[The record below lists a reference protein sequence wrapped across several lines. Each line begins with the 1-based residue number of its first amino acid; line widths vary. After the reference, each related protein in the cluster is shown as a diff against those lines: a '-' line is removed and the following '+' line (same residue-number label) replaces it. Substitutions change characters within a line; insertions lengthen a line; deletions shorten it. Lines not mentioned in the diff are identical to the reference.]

1 MSLLRNSTLVASL
14 ALAAACATESP
25 REVAQDSAAAELPST
40 PAPSTDIGTGTVSE
54 HGLSSIRAGA
64 TLAEANGTLNGALS
78 LPGGADP
85 TGCSYAIWRDGPPGM
100 RVMVENGRI
109 VRLDVDSAG
118 IKTAEGA
125 QVGDAEAAV
134 KQLYGSRVIMTPH
147 KYEDGSYLTVRDAKD
162 STFAFVFE
170 TNAGKVTRYR
180 AGQRPQVE
188 YVEGCS

>member
-1 MSLLRNSTLVASL
+1 MSLLRNSTLLASL

-25 REVAQDSAAAELPST
+25 RDVAQDSAAADLPAT
-40 PAPSTDIGTGTVSE
+40 PAPSVDAAAAMSE
-54 HGLSSIRAGA
+54 RGLPSLRAGA
-64 TLAEANGTLNGALS
+64 TLADANGALNGALS
-78 LPGGADP
+78 LPSGADP
-85 TGCSYAIWRDGPPGM
+85 TGCSYAVWRDGPPGV
-100 RVMVENGRI
+100 RVMVENGHI

-125 QVGDAEAAV
+125 QVGDAESAV
-134 KQLYGSRVIMTPH
+134 KQLYGTRAAVTPH
-147 KYEDGSYLTVRDAKD
+147 KYEDGNYLSVRDAKD
-162 STFAFVFE
+162 TTFAFVFE